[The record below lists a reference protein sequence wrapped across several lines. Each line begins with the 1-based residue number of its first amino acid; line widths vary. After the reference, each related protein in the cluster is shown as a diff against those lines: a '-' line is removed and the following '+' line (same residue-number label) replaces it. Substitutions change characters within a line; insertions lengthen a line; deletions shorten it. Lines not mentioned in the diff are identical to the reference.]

1 MQMHPSKFSVRLHRR
16 DGNWIYRKKVKNV
29 LLVLQAF
36 LAAVLAWSFLT
47 FAFWT
52 EDSCSLSE
60 LSKSYEQSDLFFR
73 QVDTILK
80 NKISAQENRELFEQD
95 GQYNAEKEI
104 DIQSY
109 GSTGNTVKDMNTTYL
124 LSDLLTFSENGGLAA
139 LKAAVQKASAIENRQ
154 EAGEL
159 LDGQSDTLETIR
171 PVTGI
176 TLSEC
181 SRWYSDSASFVF
193 NTYVRLAQ
201 VCEDIAARYQQY
213 MDGEQSLWSEN
224 APSNLRYCIENTA
237 TGDLYSNFGAESYD
251 AGAEILQERP
261 EYTML
266 YEGERSYN
274 IMVANQDHVLNAEAE
289 AWFLN
294 DRFVGTNEKVLLA
307 IDQSYPVNDE
317 LRTYADYFANRETII
332 WVSVAGVGI
341 SGVLLLL
348 CFVLSLVG
356 AGLEEGRLA
365 PRIYAVDKVPTEL
378 AAGIYAVL
386 VMLIVIFLNWKWHSP
401 EDMFE
406 PERAAW
412 ALFAAGLW
420 LLFLSACMGFMRRLR
435 SHKLWHNSIC
445 RMLLYT
451 WKQVTSTRA
460 ASGQLLF
467 FYIMVIVLNFLFLL
481 LFKRS
486 GIFPVLVIDMIVLL
500 FLLRDMAG
508 KQSVWEGIHQ
518 ISKGDLTYKIDTT
531 TLTGESYEMA
541 QAVNEMGDGLQEAV
555 EAIIKNERLKA
566 ELITNVSHD
575 LKTPL
580 TSIVNYVDLLKREN
594 LQGEKVQHYIEVLDQ
609 KSQRLKQL
617 TEDLVEVS
625 KISSGNVELHMT
637 ILQVQ
642 AMLDQA
648 YGEFEDRFEEKG
660 LTPVWNLPAEPVMI
674 EADGRQFWRVLE
686 NLFGNLCKYA
696 KENSSFSVTVKTE
709 AEQVIITVAN
719 TAKEALHV
727 SAEELMGRFVRGDR
741 SRNTEGSGLGL
752 SIAKSLTELQG
763 GGFSL
768 RVSEDRFAAIITFPQ
783 KEKPQKP
790 EL

>member
-1 MQMHPSKFSVRLHRR
+1 MQIHPWKFSVRRHQV
-16 DGNWIYRKKVKNV
+16 DGNRIYRKKVKIMV
-29 LLVLQAF
+29 MALQA
-36 LAAVLAWSFLT
+36 LAAAVLAWCLLT
-47 FAFWT
+47 IAFWM
-52 EDSCSLSE
+52 EDSCNIRE
-60 LSKSYEQSDLFFR
+60 LAKDYEQSDLFFR
-73 QVDTILK
+73 QVDTILEK
-80 NKISAQENRELFEQD
+80 KIRAQENRELFEQD
-95 GQYNAEKEI
+95 GQYDAAKEI

-109 GSTGNTVKDMNTTYL
+109 GNTGNTVKDMNTTYL
-124 LSDLLTFSENGGLAA
+124 LSDLLAFSENGGLAA
-139 LKAAVQKASAIENRQ
+139 LKAAVQQASAIEDRQ

-159 LDGQSDTLETIR
+159 LNRQSDTLETIR

-176 TLSEC
+176 TISEC
-181 SRWYSDSASFVF
+181 SSWYSDSASFVF

-201 VCEDIAARYQQY
+201 VCEDIASRYQQY
-213 MDGEQSLWSEN
+213 MTGGQESGAAD

-237 TGDLYSNFGAESYD
+237 TGALYTNFGAESYD
-251 AGAEILQERP
+251 AAAEILQERP
-261 EYTML
+261 EYTIL

-274 IMVANQDHVLNAEAE
+274 IMVANQEHVLNAEAE
-289 AWFLN
+289 KWFLN

-307 IDQSYPVNDE
+307 VNRSYPVSDE
-317 LRTYADYFANRETII
+317 LRTYADYFANREVIV
-332 WVSVAGVGI
+332 WCSVIG
-341 SGVLLLL
+341 SGVSALLLL
-348 CFVLSLVG
+348 TCFVLSMIG
-356 AGLEEGRLA
+356 AGMEEGRLA
-365 PRIYAVDKVPTEL
+365 PRIYPIDRVPTEL

-386 VMLIVIFLNWKWHSP
+386 VMLIVIFLNWSWHSP
-401 EDMFE
+401 ENIFE

-412 ALFAAGLW
+412 SLFAAFLW
-420 LLFLSACMGFMRRLR
+420 QLFLSACMGFMRRLR
-435 SHKLWHNSIC
+435 AHKLWHNSIC
-445 RMLLYT
+445 RMLIHT
-451 WKQVTSTRA
+451 WRQVTSVRA
-460 ASGQLLF
+460 ASGLLLF

-518 ISKGDLTYKIDTT
+518 ISKGDLSYKIDTT

-541 QAVNEMGDGLQEAV
+541 RAVNEMGDGLQEAV

-594 LQGEKVQHYIEVLDQ
+594 LPGEKVQHYIEVLDQ

-637 ILQVQ
+637 LLQVQ

-648 YGEFEDRFEEKG
+648 YGEFEDRLEEKG
-660 LTPVWNLPAEPVMI
+660 LTPVWQMPKEPVLI

-696 KENSSFSVTVKTE
+696 KENSSFS
-709 AEQVIITVAN
+709 ITVQTEEDQAVITVSN
-719 TAKEALHV
+719 TAKEVLQV
-727 SAEELMGRFVRGDR
+727 SAEDLMGRFVRGDR

-768 RVSEDRFAAIITFPQ
+768 RTAGDQFAAVITFPV
-783 KEKPQKP
+783 KEKPEEPQI
-790 EL
+790 